1 MSQPSPRRALVV
13 VDVQNMYFDGATL
26 PIEYPPVAQSLPNI
40 TAAMD
45 AARAAGIPV
54 VVVRHMPPASASD
67 AERQAPY
74 WQLHPEIARRH
85 ADHTIDKP
93 RPSVFTGTDLA
104 DWIVQR
110 DIDTLTIV
118 GYMTHNCDAST
129 IYEANHRG
137 LKVEFLADASGALS
151 YENSAGRASAEEIH
165 RVYSV
170 VFHTNF
176 AAVSSTATWIDAIAT
191 GQGLPMDSIMVSN
204 RRARAQ
210 TAA

>member
-13 VDVQNMYFDGATL
+13 IDVQNMYFDGETL

-45 AARAAGIPV
+45 AAHAAGVPII
-54 VVVRHMPPASASD
+54 VVRHAPPAGAPD

-74 WQLHPEIARRH
+74 WQLHPEIARRP
-85 ADHTIDKP
+85 ADHAIEKQ
-93 RPSVFTGTDLA
+93 RPSAFTGTDLA
-104 DWIVQR
+104 DWLAQHG
-110 DIDTLTIV
+110 IDTLTMV

-129 IYEANHRG
+129 VYEANHRG
-137 LKVEFLADASGALS
+137 LKVEFLSDATGALA
-151 YENSAGRASAEEIH
+151 YNNAAGRASAEEIH

-176 AAVSSTATWIDAIAT
+176 AAVSTTAAWIDTLQT
-191 GQGLPMDSIMVSN
+191 GQSLPMDSIFASN
-204 RRARAQ
+204 RRAHAKPV
-210 TAA
+210 A